1 MTDLFA
7 VNEGQRPS
15 RVDLAKQAT
24 GELPASPGPEL
35 AAFQAQV
42 EAVQGMPAFDWET
55 LSKRAVQLEQE
66 EEQAKVT
73 SEAELAPLP
82 WYKRWQLWAPAL
94 AFALV
99 LVGLVPLLT
108 PPDGPSMRLKG
119 DTELR
124 FLVDGPEGF
133 ASGTPGQVLRPGDRI
148 QFTYR
153 APLQQSIVLLGVDG
167 TGSSAQYWP
176 EEGDIPLNIPSEN
189 GLQLLSGSLE
199 LDSAPG
205 PEVFVAVFG
214 AGSVSEALEMVNE
227 AYESGGHPAVQ
238 ALQDQPGVS
247 TLRVEKVP

>member
-1 MTDLFA
+1 MSDLF
-7 VNEGQRPS
+7 VINEGQRPS
-15 RVDLAKQAT
+15 RVDLARQAT
-24 GELPASPGPEL
+24 AELPPTPEL
-35 AAFQAQV
+35 AAFQAEIEQ
-42 EAVQGMPAFDWET
+42 VQGMPAFDWET
-55 LSKRAVQLEQE
+55 LSKRAVQLEE
-66 EEQAKVT
+66 EERASLA
-73 SEAELAPLP
+73 SEVEPAPLP

-99 LVGLVPLLT
+99 LIGLVPLLS
-108 PPDGPSMRLKG
+108 PPDGPSTRLKG

-148 QFTYR
+148 QFTFR
-153 APLQQSIVLLGVDG
+153 APLQQSIVLVGVDG

-176 EEGDIPLNIPSEN
+176 EEGDVPLSIPSEN

-199 LDSAPG
+199 LDTAPG

-214 AGSVSEALEMVNE
+214 AGSVSEALELVDQ
-227 AYESGGHPAVQ
+227 AYEDGGHAAVQ
-238 ALQDQPGVS
+238 ALKDQPGVS